1 MKLWD
6 FPRSGPQRHFPKTLR
21 LFWFIYCCFQE
32 MRIKQISML
41 AFFSNFDTIS
51 LLNMSFHYFSEGI
64 SHMRKKPTAL
74 AEAIQPANRSPNSI
88 TLILFTINNV
98 GFFSIIPAWII
109 LNSFFY
115 YFNKNRCQDELEKAS
130 LKNSQLSATCLCW
143 KATDKE
149 SQILKNVG
157 SLRDVLMAIIDAESN
172 SSVVA

>member
-1 MKLWD
+1 
-6 FPRSGPQRHFPKTLR
+6 
-21 LFWFIYCCFQE
+21 

-98 GFFSIIPAWII
+98 GFF
-109 LNSFFY
+109 FY
-115 YFNKNRCQDELEKAS
+115 YPRLNHSK
-130 LKNSQLSATCLCW
+130 
-143 KATDKE
+143 
-149 SQILKNVG
+149 
-157 SLRDVLMAIIDAESN
+157 
-172 SSVVA
+172 